1 MLFLSALFVY
11 TIACRFMITHRV
23 TTKVAPEPP
32 VRFYRTI
39 AVTFLVVTLVLL
51 GVIIFFTS
59 KKANIVIVAKTD
71 NKNINLE
78 VEVGPEKDS
87 NLAVVGLVTTSKFSF
102 TQKYS
107 PTGNKTSDG
116 IATGQVT
123 LINETSAPQ
132 TLVKTTRVLTPSGVL
147 FRLTDRVTVPANG
160 QVTAEVYA
168 DQPGAG
174 GNIGPSK
181 FTIPGLGEDKQK
193 VIYASS
199 DMTMSGGVKTV
210 GVLSAE
216 DIQAAKADFAN
227 KVKQEVEKTL
237 GEDGT
242 FSQKLISVPE
252 SNISVDKEV
261 GQEISEFSLSGTSTA
276 VVVFYN
282 KEDLR
287 TILSREVAGRV
298 DASVEKV
305 LSLSKEPQVT
315 LATYDVAANKAQLS
329 VYQDVLVT
337 LDVNGEKLAVNNFF
351 GKKKDEIE
359 RYVRGLSHVVGADVK
374 FSPSWMRTAP
384 SVPDK
389 VQVVVKNV
397 E

>member
-1 MLFLSALFVY
+1 
-11 TIACRFMITHRV
+11 MITHRV

-39 AVTFLVVTLVLL
+39 AVTFLIVTLVLL

-78 VEVGPEKDS
+78 VEIGPEKDN
-87 NLAVVGLVTTSKFSF
+87 NLTVVGLVTTTKVSF
-102 TQKYS
+102 RYAYS

-123 LINETSAPQ
+123 LVNETGVSQ
-132 TLVKTTRVLTPSGVL
+132 TLVQTTRLLTPSGVL
-147 FRLTDRVTVPANG
+147 FRLSDRVSVPANG
-160 QVTAEVYA
+160 QITAEVYA

-181 FTIPGLGEDKQK
+181 FTIPGLNEDKQK
-193 VIYASS
+193 VIYAFS
-199 DMTMSGGVKTV
+199 DVAMTGGIKTV

-216 DIQAAKADFAN
+216 DIQAAKSDFTN
-227 KVKQEVEKTL
+227 KVKQEVEKNL

-242 FSQKLISVPE
+242 FSQKLIFVPDG
-252 SNISVDKEV
+252 NIQVDTEVGKEV
-261 GQEISEFSLSGTSTA
+261 SEFNLSGTSTA

-287 TILSREVAGRV
+287 AILSREVASRV
-298 DASVEKV
+298 DTTMEKV
-305 LSLSKEPQVT
+305 LSLNKEPQVT
-315 LATYDVAANKAQLS
+315 LATYDVVANKARLS
-329 VYQDVLVT
+329 VYQDILLT